1 MQVSSSV
8 NARYYTSYQKNKNVK
23 YCAGFSRTEDGKMMS
38 GETTENSGFAEFAD
52 HQEFHK
58 EWMSQSRTDPYQYAR
73 KKDIAATDSD
83 MGAVTIAET
92 EDEGEFL
99 GLTMV
104 PEKGQAVTYGMRAML
119 SGKSTP
125 DNPIVQV
132 VSNLGGEKVIY
143 NVEVNKVNPNN
154 ATMLEMFAL
163 LSYTDK
169 MGITDGGT
177 FGSHQQ
183 LEVYG
188 GNASSIGYC
197 NSFSGAD
204 AFLNERFD
212 WKSIM
217 EKMVQVYLDAGIDK
231 QAEDCRVLADS
242 FGAFSEAI
250 ENAKTEKRIS
260 GRYTAAST
268 QENPIVEV
276 SLQIGEETIT
286 QEINIGEVNPKN
298 ATQLEMYAFFYHQDM
313 LSGNEEANTYQKF
326 SEYVENAVQNGHFEG
341 NQSFEEFTTKEHNW
355 QKVIISMWDDYSDA
369 GIYSQMQEC
378 IKLNDV
384 MEKASIQFVDFDK
397 ATFVDKSSEVFFTYP
412 GINIPEQIQIAWMET
427 AGAME
432 DTERYGYL
440 TRVLYRRIE
449 KELEGKEAQDESD
462 VIETAIEAVKRALQ
476 DLEDTPTDAI
486 ANQPDTK
493 KEVQELKS
501 YYEAFLQKLEA
512 LKENSAEATDHPEIT
527 DGAATDDINVIYRE
541 FIVRCMEQIFVKIQ
555 NGDTEP
561 TYQIGAHSF
570 TEKEWKEFFD
580 KFDSIQEAIQELIK
594 EEQARK
600 EAEEVKK
607 GNMVIS
613 DADTLLTTESTSCV
627 YETADPDDEDLR
639 YITWYT
645 GEGIFCRK
653 AGQTKGYEWSIAFEN
668 REQYDKVMEFIGQFP
683 SDWNMR
689 FAAHENF
696 WNDFLSDEI
705 DMDGFMEFI
714 GGTNKG
720 VPDFSITVGDSMY
733 IDKDKMQWAK
743 YTNPLGVRFYTAEEM
758 HRMQMEIIAAN
769 TGV

>member
-8 NARYYTSYQKNKNVK
+8 NARYYTSYQKDKGVK
-23 YCAGFSRTEDGKMMS
+23 YCAGFSRTEDGKMTPN
-38 GETTENSGFAEFAD
+38 ETTVSPGFTEFAD
-52 HQEFHK
+52 YQEFLK
-58 EWMSQSRTDPYQYAR
+58 DWMSQSRTNPYQYVR
-73 KKDIAATDSD
+73 QKDIAATGSD

-104 PEKGQAVTYGMRAML
+104 PEEGQSVTYGMRAML

-188 GNASSIGYC
+188 GNAGSIGYC

-231 QAEDCRVLADS
+231 QAEDCRALAD
-242 FGAFSEAI
+242 FFRVYTDNGKI
-250 ENAKTEKRIS
+250 EKRIS

-268 QENPIVEV
+268 EENPIIEV
-276 SLQIGEETIT
+276 SLQIGEKTIT
-286 QEINIGEVNPKN
+286 QEINIGEVNPQN

-326 SEYVENAVQNGHFEG
+326 SAYVENAVQNGHFEG
-341 NQSFEEFTTKEHNW
+341 KQSFEEFTTKEHNW

-397 ATFVDKSSEVFFTYP
+397 VTFVNKSSEVFFTYS

-432 DTERYGYL
+432 DTERFGHL

-449 KELEGKEAQDESD
+449 KELEGKEVQDEID
-462 VIETAIEAVKRALQ
+462 VIETAIEAVKKALQ
-476 DLEDTPTDAI
+476 DLEDTSSDVI
-486 ANQPDTK
+486 ANYPDTK

-501 YYEAFLQKLEA
+501 YYEAFMQKLEA
-512 LKENSAEATDHPEIT
+512 LKENSAEATNPPETT
-527 DGAATDDINVIYRE
+527 DGAAT
-541 FIVRCMEQIFVKIQ
+541 
-555 NGDTEP
+555 
-561 TYQIGAHSF
+561 YQIGAQSF
-570 TEKEWKEFFD
+570 TEKEWEDFLD
-580 KFDSIQEAIQELIK
+580 KFDSVEEAS
-594 EEQARK
+594 
-600 EAEEVKK
+600 V
-607 GNMVIS
+607 
-613 DADTLLTTESTSCV
+613 LLTTESTSCV
-627 YETADPDDEDLR
+627 YKTADPDDEDLR

-645 GEGIFCRK
+645 EEGIFCRK
-653 AGQTKGYEWSIAFEN
+653 AGQIEGYEWSIAFEN

-696 WNDFLSDEI
+696 WNDFLSDKI

-743 YTNPLGVRFYTAEEM
+743 YTNPLGIRFYTAEEM
-758 HRMQMEIIAAN
+758 HRMQM
-769 TGV
+769 GYPGY

>member
-1 MQVSSSV
+1 MIEIKCLQTLYLYHLVLSESGAVPTDRRTAERRIMQVNSSV
-8 NARYYTSYQKNKNVK
+8 NARYYTFYQKNKSVK
-23 YCAGFSRTEDGKMMS
+23 YCAGFSRTEDGKMTP
-38 GETTENSGFAEFAD
+38 GETTENPGFAGFVD

-73 KKDIAATDSD
+73 QKDIAATDFD

-104 PEKGQAVTYGMRAML
+104 PEEGQSVTYGMRAML
-119 SGKSTP
+119 SDKSTP

-188 GNASSIGYC
+188 GG
-197 NSFSGAD
+197 
-204 AFLNERFD
+204 AFL
-212 WKSIM
+212 
-217 EKMVQVYLDAGIDK
+217 
-231 QAEDCRVLADS
+231 
-242 FGAFSEAI
+242 EAI
-250 ENAKTEKRIS
+250 ENAKTEKRIF

-268 QENPIVEV
+268 QDNPIIEV

-313 LSGNEEANTYQKF
+313 LSGNEEANTCQKF
-326 SEYVENAVQNGHFEG
+326 SAYVENAVQNGHFEG

-397 ATFVDKSSEVFFTYP
+397 VTFVDKSSEVFFTYP
-412 GINIPEQIQIAWMET
+412 GTNIPEQIQIAWMET

-440 TRVLYRRIE
+440 TRVLYRRIG
-449 KELEGKEAQDESD
+449 KELEGKEVQDESD
-462 VIETAIEAVKRALQ
+462 VIETAIEAVKKALQ
-476 DLEDTPTDAI
+476 DLEDTPTDVI

-512 LKENSAEATDHPEIT
+512 LKENSAEATDPPEIT
-527 DGAATDDINVIYRE
+527 DGTDTDDINIIFRE

-580 KFDSIQEAIQELIK
+580 KFDSIQEAIQELVK
-594 EEQARK
+594 EEQTRK
-600 EAEEVKK
+600 ETEEVKK
-607 GNMVIS
+607 ENMVIS
-613 DADTLLTTESTSCV
+613 DAGALLTTESTSCE

-645 GEGIFCRK
+645 GKGIFCRK

-743 YTNPLGVRFYTAEEM
+743 YTNPLGVRFYTVEEM

>member
-8 NARYYTSYQKNKNVK
+8 NARYYTSYQKNKSVK
-23 YCAGFSRTEDGKMMS
+23 YCAGFSQTEDGKTTH

-73 KKDIAATDSD
+73 QKDIAATGSD
-83 MGAVTIAET
+83 IGAVTIAET

-188 GNASSIGYC
+188 G
-197 NSFSGAD
+197 
-204 AFLNERFD
+204 
-212 WKSIM
+212 
-217 EKMVQVYLDAGIDK
+217 
-231 QAEDCRVLADS
+231 
-242 FGAFSEAI
+242 GAFSEAI

-326 SEYVENAVQNGHFEG
+326 SAYVENAVQNGHFEG

-462 VIETAIEAVKRALQ
+462 VIETAIEAVKKALQ